1 MLKHRLISATF
12 LISILSVAL
21 FYSGTVGAVVFTIV
35 GAVVLARGLKEFF
48 TMLEK
53 VGYRGFPTLTCA
65 VGALMFLSVA
75 VPSLLMNNAK
85 SYAELEILI
94 IIFFVIIGFIRVFK
108 SENHKD
114 GLLQHLVS
122 IGGLIYVC
130 WTLNFI
136 AKIYFIEGVEMSGR
150 YLVLF
155 LVAVTKSSD
164 IGAYFTG
171 TTTAKLLKGGNHKIA
186 PRLSPGK
193 SWEGFWGGCALSV
206 IVAIVLVATLGD
218 KLYIMN
224 QSGVSQQVITYTW
237 AVIIGVT
244 FGTLGFLGDIAES
257 VLKRSSGMKDSGSI
271 LPGMG
276 GIMDV
281 VDSLTLVAPLF
292 YCFIQISLK

>member
-1 MLKHRLISATF
+1 MLKHRLISAAF

-21 FYSGTVGAVVFTIV
+21 FYQGMIGAIVFTIV
-35 GAVVLARGLKEFF
+35 GAVVFARGLKEFF

-53 VGYRGFPTLTCA
+53 VGYRGFPTLTCS

-75 VPSLLMNNAK
+75 LPSLLFDSSK
-85 SYAELEILI
+85 GYPELEILVLTA
-94 IIFFVIIGFIRVFK
+94 FVITGFIRVFK
-108 SENHKD
+108 SDDHKD

-122 IGGLIYVC
+122 IGGLMYVC

-171 TTTAKLLKGGNHKIA
+171 TTTAKILKGGNHKIA

-206 IVAIVLVATLGD
+206 IVALVLVATLGEN
-218 KLYIMN
+218 LYVN
-224 QSGVSQQVITYTW
+224 GQQVITYTW
-237 AVIIGVT
+237 AVVIGVT

-281 VDSLTLVAPLF
+281 IDSLTLVAPLF
-292 YCFIQISLK
+292 YCFIQIMTK

>member
-1 MLKHRLISATF
+1 MLKHRLISAAF
-12 LISILSVAL
+12 LISILSIAL
-21 FYSGTVGAVVFTIV
+21 FYKGMVGAVVFTIV
-35 GAVVLARGLKEFF
+35 GAVVFARGLKEFF

-53 VGYRGFPTLTCA
+53 VGYRGFPTLTCS
-65 VGALMFLSVA
+65 VGAIMFLSVA
-75 VPSLLMNNAK
+75 LPSLIMGGSK
-85 SYAELEILI
+85 GYPELEILVI
-94 IIFFVIIGFIRVFK
+94 TAFVITGFIRVFK
-108 SENHKD
+108 SEDHKN

-122 IGGLIYVC
+122 IGGLMYVC

-171 TTTAKLLKGGNHKIA
+171 TTTAKILKGGNHKIA

-206 IVAIVLVATLGD
+206 IVAIVLVATLGEN
-218 KLYIMN
+218 LYVN
-224 QSGVSQQVITYTW
+224 GQQVITYAW
-237 AVIIGVT
+237 AVVIGVT

-281 VDSLTLVAPLF
+281 IDSLTLVAPLF
-292 YCFIQISLK
+292 YCFIQIMTK

>member
-1 MLKHRLISATF
+1 MLKHRLISAAF

-21 FYSGTVGAVVFTIV
+21 FYKGTVGAVVFTIV

-53 VGYRGFPTLTCA
+53 VGYRGFPTLTCS
-65 VGALMFLSVA
+65 VGAIMFLSVA
-75 VPSLLMNNAK
+75 LPSLISGGSK
-85 SYAELEILI
+85 GYPELEILVI
-94 IIFFVIIGFIRVFK
+94 TAFVITGFIRVFK
-108 SENHKD
+108 SEDHKN

-122 IGGLIYVC
+122 IGGLMYVC
-130 WTLNFI
+130 WTINFI

-171 TTTAKLLKGGNHKIA
+171 TTTAKILKGGNHKIA
-186 PRLSPGK
+186 PTLSPGK

-206 IVAIVLVATLGD
+206 IVALVLVGTLGEN
-218 KLYIMN
+218 LYVN
-224 QSGVSQQVITYTW
+224 GQQVITYTW
-237 AVIIGVT
+237 AVVIGVT

-281 VDSLTLVAPLF
+281 IDSLTLVAPLF
-292 YCFIQISLK
+292 YCFIQIMTK